1 MIQEQVLNKIIQ
13 EKDASIITLNNLTDA
28 YFSDYKDEFWFIK
41 NHLTKYSVI
50 PDMETFLAAFPDF
63 QVITV
68 NEPVSYLLEELMK
81 DKNKRF
87 LAENYTKVRQLI
99 MENKV
104 DEALQILKEASE
116 ESASFVSLQCVD
128 ILKDTSRYDAYVEKI
143 NNYDKYFK
151 DQEKTFLWVKEGEQ
165 YKLEAE
171 EVNLSKALNE
181 DEIQSLNKVTTKIK
195 VEIGEKELATETIN
209 GVKVNRKIGTIN
221 IKDDKDATYSYK
233 IVKASKGTEAK
244 QLMDLAEQ
252 MNKMDNKNMF
262 EKLSIYSEFKE
273 LYSKLEPTV
282 SDRNWTKVKD
292 YAIEQPQDSK
302 KGDQYL
308 VWLKKDLGNNSV
320 VDVQLMNCN
329 DDYTPAYEKQEVVV
343 KQTSKLPI
351 TYDNI
356 ILFVIAGILLALI
369 IAIVILKLRNKKE
382 QK

>member
-1 MIQEQVLNKIIQ
+1 MK
-13 EKDASIITLNNLTDA
+13 KA
-28 YFSDYKDEFWFIK
+28 
-41 NHLTKYSVI
+41 LTKRVMLCTLI
-50 PDMETFLAAFPDF
+50 VTMIIA
-63 QVITV
+63 
-68 NEPVSYLLEELMK
+68 LLQGFSIAKSES
-81 DKNKRF
+81 
-87 LAENYTKVRQLI
+87 T
-99 MENKV
+99 
-104 DEALQILKEASE
+104 QILKLDEKEYIIYVSNLLDTKFKFAFSN
-116 ESASFVSLQCVD
+116 SASTEKSNLEFDDSAT
-128 ILKDTSRYDAYVEKI
+128 DTENGNNIAYVDSAK
-143 NNYDKYFK
+143 YDKYFK